1 MDSESLKNN
10 KLRNKAKEI
19 AQNRSYPIDDLSKDE
34 LIEELR
40 VHQIELELQNDELR
54 ETQVKL
60 ADSKIKYFDLYNFSP
75 VGIFTLDKNGLIID
89 VNLAG
94 ASLLGIERTRLF
106 NRAFIRCI
114 DPKHR
119 RRFHLHCQKAK
130 ESGLKQIV
138 ELRLVRDHD
147 PLYVHLE
154 TLGIL
159 DKQEEI
165 HQFRITAI
173 DITEN
178 KKITKELEFASK
190 YNRSLIEASLD
201 PLVTIGSD
209 GKITDV
215 NQSTEEATG
224 YTRNGLIGTD
234 FSNYFTDPKKAREG
248 YQKVF
253 NEGSVLDYPLSIK
266 NKNGHITPVLYNA
279 SVYKDEFGE
288 VIGIF
293 AAARDITEIRK
304 KTEENQRLADV
315 VESSDDAI
323 ITKTLD
329 GIILSW
335 NKGAE
340 GIYGYSKIEV
350 IGKNIS
356 LLAPPELKKEI
367 EELIAKIKLGEKVR
381 HYETSRLR
389 MDGSLI
395 NISLTLS
402 PVFDTSGKLV
412 AISNISRD
420 ITERKL
426 AEKKLKKYKNSL
438 EEKVEKRTEELA
450 KSNAELEHFA
460 YITSHDL
467 TRTFTYDNK
476 FFTIIRTTI

>member
-1 MDSESLKNN
+1 MDLLVLISLTT
-10 KLRNKAKEI
+10 
-19 AQNRSYPIDDLSKDE
+19 
-34 LIEELR
+34 
-40 VHQIELELQNDELR
+40 LQN
-54 ETQVKL
+54 
-60 ADSKIKYFDLYNFSP
+60 
-75 VGIFTLDKNGLIID
+75 
-89 VNLAG
+89 
-94 ASLLGIERTRLF
+94 
-106 NRAFIRCI
+106 
-114 DPKHR
+114 
-119 RRFHLHCQKAK
+119 
-130 ESGLKQIV
+130 
-138 ELRLVRDHD
+138 
-147 PLYVHLE
+147 
-154 TLGIL
+154 
-159 DKQEEI
+159 
-165 HQFRITAI
+165 
-173 DITEN
+173 
-178 KKITKELEFASK
+178 
-190 YNRSLIEASLD
+190 
-201 PLVTIGSD
+201 
-209 GKITDV
+209 
-215 NQSTEEATG
+215 
-224 YTRNGLIGTD
+224 
-234 FSNYFTDPKKAREG
+234 PKKAREG

-293 AAARDITEIRK
+293 AAARNITEIRK

-356 LLAPPELKKEI
+356 MLAPPELKKEI

-467 TRTFTYDNK
+467 REPLRMITSFLQLLERRYSDQLDKDAHEFIGYAVDGAKRLDDMTKDLLEYSKVTSAEPVLVPVNLENVLEDALINLVVSSEEKNAIIDHDPLPTVNGDEKLLTMLLQNLIGNAIKYNDKKPPKIHISSKKEDNRYIISVK
-476 FFTIIRTTI
+476 DNGIGIKPEHLERIFTIFQRLHSKEEYEGTGIGLAIAQKIVDQHHGKIWVESEQGKGTTFYFTLQKPKY